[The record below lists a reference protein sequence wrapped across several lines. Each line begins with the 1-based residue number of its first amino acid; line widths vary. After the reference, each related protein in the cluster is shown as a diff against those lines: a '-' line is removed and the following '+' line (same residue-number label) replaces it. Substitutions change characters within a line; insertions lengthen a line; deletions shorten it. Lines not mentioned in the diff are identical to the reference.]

1 MKITFI
7 TLFPEIFPAFLN
19 FSILK
24 RAQDKGLIEFNIINL
39 RDFGEGN
46 HKTVDDKPYGGGVG
60 MILKPEVLTSALK
73 SIFDPD
79 KIYQTGKLKIK
90 QSLPIGKNLKF
101 KIVLMSAAGNSFK
114 QRQAKE
120 LTKLDHLIIICGH
133 YEGVDQ
139 RFIDK
144 YVSEE
149 ISIGDYVL
157 TGGELPSL
165 VIADSVARLIPGVLE
180 KPEATEEESFSGS
193 SLLNPS
199 SSLLLEYPQYTRPEE
214 FEGIKVPEILLS
226 GNHQEIK
233 KWRLAKSQEKTKKLR
248 PEGI

>member
-46 HKTVDDKPYGGGVG
+46 HKTVDDKPYGGGAG
-60 MILKPEVLTSALK
+60 MVLKANVLAKAVARIKSQESRVILTSA
-73 SIFDPD
+73 S
-79 KIYQTGKLKIK
+79 GKTFN
-90 QSLPIGKNLKF
+90 Q
-101 KIVLMSAAGNSFK
+101 LM
-114 QRQAKE
+114 AKDLSKE
-120 LTKLDHLIIICGH
+120 EHLIIIAGH

-144 YVSEE
+144 YVDME

-157 TGGELPSL
+157 TGGELPAL
-165 VIADSVARLIPGVLE
+165 VIADSVTRLIKGVLE
-180 KPEATEEESFSGS
+180 KEEAVKEESFE
-193 SLLNPS
+193 NN
-199 SSLLLEYPQYTRPEE
+199 LLEYPHYTRPEE

-226 GNHQEIK
+226 GNHQEII